1 MPIRPARSG
10 DRELRLLNRLLVLL
24 FVSRKAQAHART
36 VLDEKLAR
44 RAIDAPPAQAATPAA
59 SAMPASPD
67 PTTPVAAPTTA
78 AGGPSAAVAT
88 LESPREALIRDALAA
103 RKARES
109 EWNALSPEQKRRA
122 IAGLGEGMAA
132 IVKTFRAA

>member
-1 MPIRPARSG
+1 
-10 DRELRLLNRLLVLL
+10 LRLLNRLLVLL
-24 FVSRKAQAHART
+24 FVSRKAQAHACT
-36 VLDEKLAR
+36 VLDGKRAR
-44 RAIDAPPAQAATPAA
+44 RKIDASPAQPATAAA
-59 SAMPASPD
+59 SAIASPD
-67 PTTPVAAPTTA
+67 PTMPTAAPTAA
-78 AGGPSAAVAT
+78 AGKPAAAVAA

-109 EWNALSPEQKRRA
+109 EWNALSPDQKRRA